1 MKKLFIFLLIIFIAL
16 LITYFLG
23 PKAKC
28 PSLNTSIPNL
38 NLNLTEIDAYVADQE
53 AKVTDLRPGN
63 QARIIWANDS
73 IVKTDYSIVYLH
85 GFSASPMES
94 DPVVFDIAKKFG
106 LNLYLARLADHG
118 RSSTESFLNVN
129 PKDWL
134 DSAREALAI
143 GKIMGNK
150 VVVMSCST
158 GSTLSA
164 FLAAENPAST
174 DAMIMYSPNFALHD
188 ANSRWLAKP
197 WGLQLARKIFK
208 GNYRSI
214 EMQAG
219 AKPFWTTTYRLEGLV
234 NLIVLVNETMTP
246 KTFQKINQ
254 PYLLAYYYKDEN
266 HCDQIISVP
275 AIQSFHEQTQTLDK
289 DKWNIPFPNVNSHVI
304 ANKHQSKDWQS
315 VFAVTEKFMIEVLNI
330 KPSNK

>member
-1 MKKLFIFLLIIFIAL
+1 LFIFLLIV
-16 LITYFLG
+16 LIILAIVYFLG
-23 PKAKC
+23 PKVKC
-28 PSLNTSIPNL
+28 PPLETGLPNL
-38 NLNLTEIDAYVADQE
+38 NLNLSEVETYIAQQE

-73 IVKTDYSIVYLH
+73 ITQTDYSIVYLH
-85 GFSASPMES
+85 GFSAGPMES

-118 RSSTESFLNVN
+118 RSSHESFLNIT

-143 GKIMGNK
+143 GKILGKKIM
-150 VVVMSCST
+150 VMSCST
-158 GSTLSA
+158 GSTLSTY
-164 FLAAENPAST
+164 LAAENPAST

-188 ANSRWLAKP
+188 ANSNWLAKP

-208 GNYRSI
+208 GNHRSI
-214 EMQAG
+214 KMEAG
-219 AKPFWTTTYRLEGLV
+219 AKPYWTTKYRLEGLV
-234 NLIVLVNETMTP
+234 NLIALVNKTMTP
-246 KTFQKINQ
+246 KTFQKINK
-254 PYLLAYYYKDEN
+254 PYLLAYYYKDEK

-275 AIQSFHEQTQTLDK
+275 AIQSFHEQTQTIESE
-289 DKWNIPFPNVNSHVI
+289 KWNIPLPNVNSHVI

-315 VFAVTEKFMIEVLNI
+315 VSAITEKFIEEVLKVQPKDI
-330 KPSNK
+330 